1 MFIQLNG
8 VRHHYVSKGEG
19 PPVVLVHGLGGTL
32 NAWYGVLENLSLHH
46 HVVALD
52 LRGHGRSDDGDKAV
66 SIPSLAADVEA
77 LIAALELP
85 AVTLV
90 GHSMG
95 TLVAQQLAATRP
107 EIVDNLV
114 LVGGI
119 SHFEPPAKDAYVKR
133 AEMVEADGMDAL
145 VDDWIPGALAPR
157 TRAKLPQLVGLL
169 REMFLRNQPA
179 AYARACQALAK
190 APSISHTDI
199 GQPTLLLVGDHD
211 RSTPIAMTEELHRLI
226 PVSQVR
232 VIAGAAHWAAL
243 EQPDALAAAILEYL
257 T

>member
-1 MFIQLNG
+1 MFIELNG

-32 NAWYGVLENLSLHH
+32 HAWHGVLENLSLHH

-52 LRGHGRSDDGDKAV
+52 LRGHGRSDSGGQTI
-66 SIPSLAADVEA
+66 SIQSLAADVEA
-77 LIAALELP
+77 LIASLELP

-90 GHSMG
+90 GHSIG
-95 TLVAQQLAATRP
+95 TLIAQQLAATRP

-119 SHFEPPAKDAYVKR
+119 SHFEPPARDAYVKR
-133 AEMVEADGMDAL
+133 AELVEADGMDGL

-179 AYARACQALAK
+179 AYAQTCRALAT
-190 APSISHTDI
+190 APSIHHSDI

-226 PVSQVR
+226 PVSSVR